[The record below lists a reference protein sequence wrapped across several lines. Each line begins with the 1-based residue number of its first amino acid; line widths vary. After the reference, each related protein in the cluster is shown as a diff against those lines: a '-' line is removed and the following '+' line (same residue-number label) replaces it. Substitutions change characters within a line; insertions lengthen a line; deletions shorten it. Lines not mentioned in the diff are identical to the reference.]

1 MDSRIEKLA
10 SVLVH
15 YSVKLKKGQL
25 VKIAGEVAG
34 LPLIKAVYKEAVK
47 VGAHPVVQIRVS
59 DNEETMMKLGSDA
72 QLKYLPPMASLE
84 IKKIDAY
91 IGIWGSEN
99 TRNLSG
105 VDPKR
110 QALYR
115 LSSKSVMQTFFKRFA
130 AGELRWVGT
139 QFPTLA
145 DAQEAE
151 MSLSDYED
159 FVYGAGHIDA
169 KDPVA
174 HWKKVSKE
182 QARLIKI
189 LNRFGKIHVQA
200 NDTDLKLNVKGRKWI
215 NCAGTENFPDGEVF
229 TSPVENSA
237 EGYIRYSFPA
247 VYGGREVEDVRLE
260 FKKGKVVA
268 ESAGKNQDYLTAML
282 NMDKGARFLGEFAIG
297 TNYQIKRFSKNILFD
312 EKIGGTCHLAVG
324 QGIPETGGKNQS
336 GLHWDMVCDLK
347 KNSQITAD
355 GKVIYKNGKFTI

>member
-1 MDSRIEKLA
+1 MDPRVEKLA
-10 SVLVH
+10 KVLVH

-25 VKIAGEVAG
+25 VKIAGEVAA
-34 LPLIKAVYKEAVK
+34 LPLIKAVFAEAVR
-47 VGAHPVVQIRVS
+47 VGAHPYVQIRVA

-72 QLKYLPPMASLE
+72 QLKWLPPTAMME
-84 IKKIDAY
+84 INKIDAY

-110 QALYR
+110 QALMR
-115 LSSKSVMQTFFKRFA
+115 LASKPIMQKFFKRFA

-159 FVYGAGHIDA
+159 FVYGAGHITA

-174 HWKKVSKE
+174 HWKKVAKE
-182 QARLIKI
+182 QARVIKI
-189 LNRFGKIHVQA
+189 LNRFDKIHVRA
-200 NDTDLKLNVKGRKWI
+200 EGTDLKLRVKGRKWI
-215 NCAGTENFPDGEVF
+215 NCAGTENFPDGEIF
-229 TSPVENSA
+229 TSPIENTA

-324 QGIPETGGKNQS
+324 QGIPEAGGKNQS

-347 KNSQITAD
+347 KGEITAD